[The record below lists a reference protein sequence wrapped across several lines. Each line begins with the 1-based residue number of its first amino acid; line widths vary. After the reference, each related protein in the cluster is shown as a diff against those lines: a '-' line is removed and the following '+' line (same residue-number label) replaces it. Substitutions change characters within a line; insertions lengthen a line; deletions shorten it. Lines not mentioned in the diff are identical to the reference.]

1 MAVAVVSVPVKKRS
15 RVEHS
20 RFSSWKYEPVSPL
33 DLGKKH
39 SNENSY
45 EGEDGFKT

>member
-20 RFSSWKYEPVSPL
+20 RFSSWKYELVSPL
-33 DLGKKH
+33 NLGKK
-39 SNENSY
+39 
-45 EGEDGFKT
+45 TRQ